1 MGLLF
6 PAFPAGQVS
15 TELVISE
22 ETPLGSLR
30 LLSGWSQWSEQTS
43 CCYLAVLL
51 TPEQTHSGTER
62 HPSTGSPGTCHLVTS
77 APAAKSKPRN
87 CAATS
92 ALSFP
97 QLSQAMRAGT
107 GSKVTQRQPGMSFSC
122 CPAKE
127 KTKKSVMA
135 ASLFNKTKIYIHA
148 KMLDVAFRI
157 KEIC

>member
-15 TELVISE
+15 TGLVISE
-22 ETPLGSLR
+22 ETSLRKLR

-92 ALSFP
+92 APCFP

-127 KTKKSVMA
+127 KNKKKCYGSI
-135 ASLFNKTKIYIHA
+135 SF
-148 KMLDVAFRI
+148 
-157 KEIC
+157 